1 MTPKEEQEYDRNL
14 LAKEVKKFK
23 KKLDSLPLKSV
34 LVTDIH
40 LKIEEKKRVIELT
53 DSKEL
58 IVDKRSFADK
68 IMSI

>member
-34 LVTDIH
+34 IVMDIH
-40 LKIEEKKRVIELT
+40 LKIEEKKKVFSLDEK
-53 DSKEL
+53 KE
-58 IVDKRSFADK
+58 VVADKRSFADK

>member
-1 MTPKEEQEYDRNL
+1 MTIKEQQEYDRNL

-34 LVTDIH
+34 KVTDIH
-40 LKIEEKKRVIELT
+40 LKIEEKNPTPRIIT
-53 DSKEL
+53 D
-58 IVDKRSFADK
+58 DRSFADK

>member
-1 MTPKEEQEYDRNL
+1 MTQKEEQEYDRNL

-34 LVTDIH
+34 VVMDIH
-40 LKIEEKKRVIELT
+40 LKIEEKKKVFSLDEKKEVIT
-53 DSKEL
+53 
-58 IVDKRSFADK
+58 DKRSFADK